1 MVFQPSLIEDMLYDV
16 VSLTQ
21 ADENDKLTFYRGKL
35 KIMAPDGSIVAHFSD
50 DEYLDYVAEH
60 AYTMTLAV
68 SLGQIKTLIE
78 NPYSMTHSSYAAAK
92 QAGGDGLES
101 GNRGQ
106 GVEPGGI
113 RLSIGLEDRHDII
126 ADLEQALAHC

>member
-1 MVFQPSLIEDMLYDV
+1 
-16 VSLTQ
+16 
-21 ADENDKLTFYRGKL
+21 
-35 KIMAPDGSIVAHFSD
+35 
-50 DEYLDYVAEH
+50 
-60 AYTMTLAV
+60 V

-78 NPYSMTHSSYAAAK
+78 NPYSMTHSSYGAAR
-92 QAGGDGLES
+92 GNGDALELE
-101 GNRGQ
+101 NRGQ